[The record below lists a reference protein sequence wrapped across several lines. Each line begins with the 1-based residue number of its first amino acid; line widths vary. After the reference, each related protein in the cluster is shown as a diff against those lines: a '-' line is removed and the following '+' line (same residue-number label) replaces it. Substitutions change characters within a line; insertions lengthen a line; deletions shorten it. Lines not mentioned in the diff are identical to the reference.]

1 MARGRPSKK
10 PRPTPDVSG
19 LRNQSRHSSAFS
31 TPQPTPPRSQAP
43 SPDGNESD
51 LEEDDEDLDDLIH
64 FDSLKTNLA
73 NAEAYSDG
81 EEEVEVEVE
90 EWEGFSKEDLAEA
103 MIDMFEVEDPSDLD
117 WLPER
122 LRNKRDKRMEEKK
135 GMSSHKFSQIA
146 AHNATRTTRDLSE
159 RSGCD
164 V

>member
-19 LRNQSRHSSAFS
+19 LRNQSRHSAFS

-51 LEEDDEDLDDLIH
+51 LEEDDEELDDLIH

-81 EEEVEVEVE
+81 EEEVEVE
-90 EWEGFSKEDLAEA
+90 EWEGFSKEDLAET
-103 MIDMFEVEDPSDLD
+103 MIDMFEVECYDRFHGHAFYTRFSFVSFLFPFSDTCMI
-117 WLPER
+117 
-122 LRNKRDKRMEEKK
+122 RMDY
-135 GMSSHKFSQIA
+135 SW
-146 AHNATRTTRDLSE
+146 
-159 RSGCD
+159 
-164 V
+164 